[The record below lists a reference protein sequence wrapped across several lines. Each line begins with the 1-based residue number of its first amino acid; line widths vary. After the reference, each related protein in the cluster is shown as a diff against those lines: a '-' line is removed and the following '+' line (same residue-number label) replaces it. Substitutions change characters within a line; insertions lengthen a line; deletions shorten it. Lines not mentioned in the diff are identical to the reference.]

1 MYRGAVCAVP
11 PCFSCTC
18 SPQQLFLARS
28 ITGPPPAISC
38 RCSRVSYSVLRSCL
52 SPSGRSLKAASP
64 FLSFIASVDPLYPCA
79 LSLSSKTSSFFPSR
93 GPTSDKFQKTG
104 GGSLIRPH
112 FLPVISYSS
121 HAAFH
126 VHAHAEYRLHHTALS
141 SEDYPV
147 NAL

>member
-11 PCFSCTC
+11 PCFSRTC

-64 FLSFIASVDPLYPCA
+64 FLSFIASVDQLYPCA

-93 GPTSDKFQKTG
+93 GPSSDKFQKTG
-104 GGSLIRPH
+104 GRIIDPSPIFCRLFHIVHMQH
-112 FLPVISYSS
+112 FMFMPMQNT
-121 HAAFH
+121 AFTIQLFH
-126 VHAHAEYRLHHTALS
+126 QRIIL
-141 SEDYPV
+141 
-147 NAL
+147 